1 MGVYPAPFT
10 RGDDLD
16 ALGGDVEG
24 GDGQEKPKAGEG
36 AEVGNVG
43 LSANGR
49 RLLSVNQTGCRFWR
63 NGIS

>member
-43 LSANGR
+43 LLAN
-49 RLLSVNQTGCRFWR
+49 
-63 NGIS
+63 